1 PVHDTDGGG
10 ATAPEEPP
18 AEGQEAD
25 EVAPDGSEPVM
36 PVMRHAEGNGDSGG
50 PELLVKVPSRKW
62 TRRAWGSERVMQPPT
77 DWPGLVTDPD
87 GLAVTAVA
95 VDESELIGLDC
106 ETTSLDPRTGRVR
119 LLTLATDRGTYL
131 IDCFAL
137 DPAPLWEHLA
147 ERPLVLHNGLFDLQF
162 LARLGFTPGGDIRD
176 TLLLSQV

>member
-1 PVHDTDGGG
+1 LPAKAKGKPVRAAELCMTPDTHDTDDDGGDDDGPPGPGPVHDTDGGG
-10 ATAPEEPP
+10 ATAPEGPP
-18 AEGQEAD
+18 AGGQGAD
-25 EVAPDGSEPVM
+25 GVAPGGWEPVM

-106 ETTSLDPRTGRVR
+106 ETTSLDPRT
-119 LLTLATDRGTYL
+119 
-131 IDCFAL
+131 
-137 DPAPLWEHLA
+137 
-147 ERPLVLHNGLFDLQF
+147 
-162 LARLGFTPGGDIRD
+162 
-176 TLLLSQV
+176 